1 MIGTLRLSSYWLMFV
16 VGGCSMGGLMS
27 IYALLYYNQF
37 FSRAAALSPSLWIAP
52 NDFMQMIRRSRPLP
66 GSILY
71 MDYGSREMKQHRKM
85 DQAFAQAANLLLD
98 KNIYLNCRIVP
109 DGEHCE
115 ASWERQIP
123 FFMNTLMYNL

>member
-1 MIGTLRLSSYWLMFV
+1 
-16 VGGCSMGGLMS
+16 
-27 IYALLYYNQF
+27 
-37 FSRAAALSPSLWIAP
+37 
-52 NDFMQMIRRSRPLP
+52 
-66 GSILY
+66 
-71 MDYGSREMKQHRKM
+71 MKQHRKM